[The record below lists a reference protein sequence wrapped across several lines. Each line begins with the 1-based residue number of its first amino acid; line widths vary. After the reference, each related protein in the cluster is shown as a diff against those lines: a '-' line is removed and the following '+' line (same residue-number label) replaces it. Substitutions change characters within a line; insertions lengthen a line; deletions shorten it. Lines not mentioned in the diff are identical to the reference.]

1 VSADTEPME
10 GPMALPFRER
20 LAKSVRGFG
29 LLGWISFLVI
39 TAGAMVVVPLGALLV
54 VLWAWLSRTPWRE
67 IGYLRP
73 RSWAAGLALGAAAGA
88 AFKLAMKAVVMP
100 LLGADPVNHAYHYMA
115 GNRGAVAA
123 FAVYAVLG
131 AGWGEETFFRGY
143 LFERLGK
150 LLGASPAAKGTI
162 VVVTAAIFGFLHYA
176 QGWPGV
182 VQALIVGLVF
192 GTVFAVTGRLY
203 TLMVIHAAFDLT
215 AAAMIYLDAESRIAH
230 LLFS

>member
-1 VSADTEPME
+1 ME
-10 GPMALPFRER
+10 GSKALPFRER
-20 LAKSVRGFG
+20 LARSLRGFG
-29 LLGWISFLVI
+29 PPGWLAVLVI
-39 TAGAMVVVPLGALLV
+39 TAGAMVVVPLGALLI

-73 RSWAAGLALGAAAGA
+73 KSWAAGLALGIAAGT
-88 AFKLAMKAVVMP
+88 AFKLLMKAVVMP

-123 FAVYAVLG
+123 FAVYAILG

-150 LLGASPAAKGTI
+150 LLGASPAAKATI
-162 VVVTAAIFGFLHYA
+162 VVLTAAIFGSLHYV

-192 GTVFAVTGRLY
+192 GAGFAITGRLFS
-203 TLMVIHAAFDLT
+203 LMVTHAAFDLT
-215 AAAMIYLDAESRIAH
+215 AAAMIYFDAESRIAH
-230 LLFS
+230 LLFN